1 MKKPAPSLI
10 PVDLRTLVLGS
21 RSIKLIWSIVLTVE
35 PPIEQIDGF
44 YIGYR
49 PLVSLGG
56 LTAAGPGSATGTNAK
71 NNNPDGG
78 SGSID
83 SSTNGIMLIGSPLE
97 VQTGN
102 GPGEKQQTGGQ
113 TKHSVNVITDNNGG
127 DGAAVAIEN
136 NKGTIPYTFK
146 TMYDDPNSKL
156 AFLMSTAA
164 INNNGSSLSNKSETK
179 QVDSGNNNNMTS
191 YCELINRN
199 GKDLMDFIQMDSIS
213 KNKFQSNK
221 QQWNTAGYGFQ
232 RVTGPKLTNHKL
244 QIRCIYEFVLNV
256 LQRQTRYGY

>member
-1 MKKPAPSLI
+1 M
-10 PVDLRTLVLGS
+10 LGS

-49 PLVSLGG
+49 PLLSLGG
-56 LTAAGPGSATGTNAK
+56 LTAAGPVSATGTNSNSK
-71 NNNPDGG
+71 NNNSGDG
-78 SGSID
+78 SGSIN
-83 SSTNGIMLIGSPLE
+83 SSANGIMLIGSSLN

-102 GPGEKQQTGGQ
+102 GAGEKQQSGGQ
-113 TKHSVNVITDNNGG
+113 TKHSVNVITDNNGASAG
-127 DGAAVAIEN
+127 IEN

-156 AFLMSTAA
+156 ALLMSTAA

-179 QVDSGNNNNMTS
+179 QADSGNNTNNNNMTS

-199 GKDLMDFIQMDSIS
+199 EKDLMDSIQTDSIS

-221 QQWNTAGYGFQ
+221 QQWNTAGYGYQ
-232 RVTGPKLTNHKL
+232 RVSATKLTNNKM
-244 QIRCIYEFVLNV
+244 QIRCNYEFVLN
-256 LQRQTRYGY
+256 LLHRQTRYGYWTFIVFYLILL